1 MSDQDPSEVIVTV
14 NGTEIEAQPGE
25 MLIAAAD
32 RAGIHIPRFCY
43 HERMSPVGMC
53 RMCLVDVDTGRG
65 PMLQPSCMVPVAEGM
80 VVDTES
86 DDTKRAQEG
95 ILEFLLVNH
104 PLDCP
109 VCDKGGECPLQ
120 DQTIA
125 YGPGESRFIEEK
137 RHYEKPIP
145 ISDLV
150 HLDRER
156 CILCDR
162 CTRFADEIAGD
173 PLIQFTERGNST
185 QVLTFPDE
193 PFSSYFSGNTVQI
206 CPVGALT
213 AAPYRF
219 KARPWDLEETESTCT
234 TCSIGC
240 RISVQSSRNELVRYL
255 GVDVESVNHGWLCD
269 KGRFNF
275 EAINSDE
282 RLTTPLVRD
291 QDNQRQLLGTD
302 WGSALATAAEAI
314 SQAGPQGIG
323 IIGGSRLTNEDAY
336 AWSKIARSVIGTDNI
351 DAQLDDG
358 LPAELVLGLPPAT
371 IADACEADTVLIIGP
386 DLKEELAILHLRL
399 RGAATKGR
407 TKVVQIGPMA
417 TGSDSYAQRSIRCQA
432 GEAAKTL
439 TELLNSDDQLAQ
451 QLREGSVVTIL
462 GRTSMAE
469 SAAPAMSVATVI
481 RAELPHATFLPA
493 LRRGNVRGALDMGLA
508 PGFLPGRTRIDNP
521 SQALL
526 QKWNEIPKEQGL
538 GTTEM
543 LQAAIAGKIETLV
556 LLGADPLCDFPD
568 RNLAAEAIQ
577 KAKTVIAIDNFVT
590 ASVAQADIV
599 LPATAYGEQGGT
611 TTNIEGRVSRVT
623 QKITPPGSTRDDW
636 MIATELAWRLGGDL
650 GLTSKEEIW
659 REIEQVAPSH
669 AGVTLERVTS
679 HETHE
684 GILVQQSS
692 IDLTLPTLQD
702 TPIADGYGLRLI
714 SGRKLWDGATATAHS
729 PSLQHLAEPPTLK
742 VHPNDLQRLGIP
754 SGSEVRVIS
763 TRATENLTA
772 VADSNIQRGTAVLP
786 FNQPGGSANRFI
798 DATAVINDIRIE
810 TL

>member
-1 MSDQDPSEVIVTV
+1 MSDQDPSEVTVTV

-125 YGPGESRFIEEK
+125 YGPGESRFVEEK

-234 TCSIGC
+234 TCSMGC

-302 WGSALATAAEAI
+302 WGSALAAAAAAI

-351 DAQLDDG
+351 DAQLGDG
-358 LPAELVLGLPPAT
+358 LPAELVLGLPQAT

-407 TKVVQIGPMA
+407 TKVVQIGPTA
-417 TGSDSYAQRSIRCQA
+417 TGSDSYTQRSIRCQA
-432 GEAAKTL
+432 GEAAKAL
-439 TELLNSDDQLAQ
+439 TELLSSDDQLAQ
-451 QLREGSVVTIL
+451 QLRDGSVVTIL

-469 SAAPAMSVATVI
+469 SADPAMSVAAVI

-521 SQALL
+521 SQPLL

-543 LQAAIAGKIETLV
+543 LQAAVAGKIETLV

-577 KAKTVIAIDNFVT
+577 KVKTVIAIDNFVT

-599 LPATAYGEQGGT
+599 LPVTAYGEQSGT

-679 HETHE
+679 DETHE

-692 IDLTLPTLQD
+692 IDLTLPDLQD
-702 TPIADGYGLRLI
+702 APIADGYGLRLI
-714 SGRKLWDGATATAHS
+714 SGRKLWDGATTTAHS

-772 VADSNIQRGTAVLP
+772 VADSNVQRGTAVLP

>member
-1 MSDQDPSEVIVTV
+1 MSEEDVNEVTVIV
-14 NGTEIEAQPGE
+14 NGNQIEAQPGE

-32 RAGIHIPRFCY
+32 RAGVHIPRFCY

-65 PMLQPSCMVPVAEGM
+65 PMLQPSCMVPVSEGM

-86 DDTKRAQEG
+86 EDTKRAQEG

-120 DQTIA
+120 DQTLA
-125 YGPGESRFIEEK
+125 YGPGESRFVEEK

-162 CTRFADEIAGD
+162 CTRFADEVAGD

-219 KARPWDLEETESTCT
+219 KARPWDLEENESTCT
-234 TCSIGC
+234 TCSVGC
-240 RISVQSSRNELVRYL
+240 RIAVQSSRNELVRYL

-275 EAINSDE
+275 EAVNSDQ

-291 QDNQRQLLGTD
+291 PDNQRQLLGTD
-302 WGSALATAAEAI
+302 WGSALASSAEAI
-314 SQAGPQGIG
+314 RTAGPEGVG

-336 AWSKIARSVIGTDNI
+336 AWSKFARSVIGTDNV
-351 DAQLDDG
+351 DAQLGDG
-358 LPAELVLGLPPAT
+358 LPAELVLGLPSAT
-371 IADACEADTVLIIGP
+371 IEDACEADTVLVVGP

-399 RGAATKGR
+399 RGAATKGQ
-407 TKVVQIGPMA
+407 TQVVEIGATA
-417 TGSDSYAQRSIRCQA
+417 TGIEPYAQRSIRCES
-432 GEAAKTL
+432 GETARAL
-439 TELLNSDDQLAQ
+439 SELLSSDDPLAK
-451 QLREGSVVTIL
+451 QLRDGSVVVVL
-462 GRTSMAE
+462 GRSSVAE
-469 SAAPAMSVATVI
+469 SVDPAVATASVI
-481 RAELPHATFLPA
+481 RTELPHATFLVA

-508 PGFLPGRTRIDNP
+508 PGILPGRTRISNP
-521 SQALL
+521 SAMLT
-526 QKWNEIPKEQGL
+526 QKWQQIPEEQGL
-538 GTTEM
+538 GTSEM
-543 LQAAIAGKIETLV
+543 LQAAAAGQIETLI
-556 LLGADPLCDFPD
+556 LLGADPLSDFPD
-568 RNLAAEAIQ
+568 RNLAAEAIH

-590 ASVAQADIV
+590 SSVAQADIV
-599 LPATAYGEQGGT
+599 LPATAYGEQSGT
-611 TTNIEGRVSRVT
+611 TTNIEGRISKVA

-650 GLTSKEEIW
+650 ELTSKEDIW

-669 AGVTLERVTS
+669 SGVTLERVRST
-679 HETHE
+679 ETLE
-684 GILVQQSS
+684 GILVQETS
-692 IDLTLPTLQD
+692 IDLNLPAPKD
-702 TPIADGYGLRLI
+702 TPAADGYGLRLI
-714 SGRKLWDGATATAHS
+714 SGRKLWDAATATTNSRSLRHLAES
-729 PSLQHLAEPPTLK
+729 PSLK
-742 VHPNDLQRLGIP
+742 VHSTDLQRLGIP
-754 SGSEVRVIS
+754 TGTEVRVIS
-763 TRATENLTA
+763 TRATENLTV
-772 VADSNIQRGTAVLP
+772 VADDNVQRGTAVLP
-786 FNQPGGSANRFI
+786 FNQPGGNANRFI

>member
-1 MSDQDPSEVIVTV
+1 
-14 NGTEIEAQPGE
+14 
-25 MLIAAAD
+25 
-32 RAGIHIPRFCY
+32 
-43 HERMSPVGMC
+43 
-53 RMCLVDVDTGRG
+53 
-65 PMLQPSCMVPVAEGM
+65 M

-125 YGPGESRFIEEK
+125 YGPGESRFVEEK

-234 TCSIGC
+234 TCSMGC

-302 WGSALATAAEAI
+302 WGSALAAAAAAI

-351 DAQLDDG
+351 DAQLGDG
-358 LPAELVLGLPPAT
+358 LPAELVLGLPQAT

-407 TKVVQIGPMA
+407 TKVVQIGPTA
-417 TGSDSYAQRSIRCQA
+417 TGSDSYTQRSIRCQA
-432 GEAAKTL
+432 GEAAKAL
-439 TELLNSDDQLAQ
+439 TELLSSDDQLAQ
-451 QLREGSVVTIL
+451 QLRDGSVVTIL

-469 SAAPAMSVATVI
+469 SADPAMSVAAVI

-521 SQALL
+521 SQPLL

-543 LQAAIAGKIETLV
+543 LQAAVAGKIETLV

-577 KAKTVIAIDNFVT
+577 KVKTVIAIDNFVT

-599 LPATAYGEQGGT
+599 LPVTAYGEQSGT

-679 HETHE
+679 DETHE

-692 IDLTLPTLQD
+692 IDLTLPDLQD
-702 TPIADGYGLRLI
+702 APIADGYGLRLI
-714 SGRKLWDGATATAHS
+714 SGRKLWDGATTTAHS

-772 VADSNIQRGTAVLP
+772 VADSNVQRGTAVLP